1 MYNAHTVHHVFL
13 PSLNKCSQEGGHV
26 SLHSPMHDPK
36 TYLMQR
42 YNTCIYS
49 VLLQEHKPE
58 IAMLCTLHPI
68 DMKLA
73 RKDASNPAPQRRTS
87 CAVQI

>member
-1 MYNAHTVHHVFL
+1 MAATVKKNNISCQPIIHRSPNWRRACTVYNAHTVHHVIL
-13 PSLNKCSQEGGHV
+13 PSLNKCSQ
-26 SLHSPMHDPK
+26 
-36 TYLMQR
+36 
-42 YNTCIYS
+42 S

-73 RKDASNPAPQRRTS
+73 RKDTSNPAPQRRT
-87 CAVQI
+87 CT